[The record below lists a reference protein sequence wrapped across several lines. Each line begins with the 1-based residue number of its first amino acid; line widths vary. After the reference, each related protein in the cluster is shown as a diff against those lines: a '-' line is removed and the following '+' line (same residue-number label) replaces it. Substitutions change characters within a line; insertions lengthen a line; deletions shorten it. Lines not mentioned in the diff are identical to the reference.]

1 MREKYQVVIVGGG
14 MVGASMAAALADAP
28 LEVLLLDAAEHIP
41 DIITADYDIR
51 VSAITT
57 ASLRFFQSL
66 GIWDDLQASRITAF
80 DQMHVWEK
88 QSGAEIHFDGAEVG
102 EAALGYIIENR
113 LIQHFLLNKVQQSDN
128 IDFIDKVRLESFQTI
143 DNEQI
148 ELQLDNG
155 HSYRCDLLIGAD
167 GSHSKVR
174 SLAGI
179 ETKGWQYDQSA
190 IVANVH
196 TELPHQHTAW
206 QCFLED
212 GPLAFL
218 PLNDQHCSIVWS
230 CQSEHAEAL
239 MQLPEQ
245 AFEQQ
250 LAQAFDHR
258 LGEVKLNSARGIF
271 PLQLQY
277 INQYVKPGVA
287 LIGDAAHSIHPLA
300 GQGVNLGLLDAA
312 CLVDVILEGIAA
324 HHAPGSYKQLRR
336 YERWRKGD
344 NLGMMFVMDAFKKLF
359 TTRSAPLQFIRN
371 SGIKMTNSINPLKK
385 AIMQSAAGMRGEL
398 PSMIRDV
405 KHL

>member
-1 MREKYQVVIVGGG
+1 MREKYQIVIVGGG
-14 MVGASMAAALADAP
+14 MVGASMAAALANMP
-28 LEVLLLDAAEHIP
+28 VEILLLDAAEYKPAQISG
-41 DIITADYDIR
+41 DYDIR

-57 ASLRFFQSL
+57 ASMRFFQSL

-88 QSGAEIHFDGAEVG
+88 QSKSEIHFDGAEIG
-102 EAALGYIIENR
+102 ATALGYIIENR
-113 LIQHFLLNKVQQSDN
+113 VIQHFLLNKVKQSDN
-128 IDFIDKVRLESFQTI
+128 IDFIDQVRLESFRYD
-143 DNEQI
+143 DNDQLEVV
-148 ELQLDNG
+148 LDNG
-155 HSYRCDLLIGAD
+155 HRCYCELLIGAD
-167 GSHSKVR
+167 GSRSNVR
-174 SLAGI
+174 SLSGI
-179 ETKGWQYDQSA
+179 ETKGWKYEQSA
-190 IVANVH
+190 IVANVR
-196 TELPHQHTAW
+196 TELPHQQTAW

-218 PLNDQHCSIVWS
+218 PLNEQHCSIVWS

-239 MQLPEQ
+239 MQLSET

-250 LAQAFDHR
+250 LAEVFDHR
-258 LGEVKLNSARGIF
+258 LGAVKLNSPRGIF

-277 INQYVKPGVA
+277 VNQYIKQGVA

-312 CLVDVILEGIAA
+312 CLADVVRDAIAA
-324 HHAPGSYKQLRR
+324 HQSPGTYQQLRR

-359 TTRSAPLQFIRN
+359 TTRSAPLQLIRN
-371 SGIKMTNSINPLKK
+371 SGITMTNSMNPLKNL
-385 AIMQSAAGMRGEL
+385 IMQSAAGMRGEL

-405 KHL
+405 R